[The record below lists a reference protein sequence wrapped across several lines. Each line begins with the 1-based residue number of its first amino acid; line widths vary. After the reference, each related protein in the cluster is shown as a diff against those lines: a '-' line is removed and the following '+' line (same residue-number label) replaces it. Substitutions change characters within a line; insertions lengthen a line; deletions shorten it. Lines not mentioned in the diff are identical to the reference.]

1 MWPGALPVGELWG
14 GGGPSAEKYA
24 KHLPGI
30 RDTWPILPHL
40 PFCLSHETDLLDS
53 LSGTS

>member
-53 LSGTS
+53 LSGAS